1 VTKGTFVRCAKRLRL
16 ELLARLRLELTHL
29 TPVIRTRLGN
39 LTGGATRFRRPL
51 KQVKTFLPKKA
62 SAIVLLCAVCALQA
76 QETRSQPVNGGQEGP
91 SVLTTTLGDREQD
104 LGPFTIAGQSF
115 TVVVREKSLPGGSE
129 GGVQQTLAA
138 LELRDGKGTV
148 LYQKD
153 FPVEVEEGKFRQTM
167 SASARLLAGKN
178 LTGLLISYV
187 WERNGEA
194 YGEAWQLFGFRDG
207 QLGLYDTEMGSNG
220 PSVTLLKAQN
230 GAVTCVPTVPDGEV
244 VEFRVWAGNF
254 YLIVPMRV
262 DWSHHKL
269 ILEQQP
275 RCFIGRREA
284 GCDRRVEA
292 ERKPADAETTF
303 LRLFPGPEPNMGM
316 VRHVVVKRNS
326 RVQILNA
333 SAVIQWGTSGGLM
346 WLGFRDLWLKVLI
359 DDSDD
364 KEGWIQGAEDFA
376 AAGLPARSFEP

>member
-1 VTKGTFVRCAKRLRL
+1 M
-16 ELLARLRLELTHL
+16 
-29 TPVIRTRLGN
+29 
-39 LTGGATRFRRPL
+39 
-51 KQVKTFLPKKA
+51 
-62 SAIVLLCAVCALQA
+62 LLCAVCALQA
-76 QETRSQPVNGGQEGP
+76 QETRSQPVNSGHA
-91 SVLTTTLGDREQD
+91 STSALAITLEDREKE

-115 TVVVREKSLPGGSE
+115 TVLVREKSLPGGSK

-138 LELRDGKGTV
+138 LELRDRKSTV

-153 FPVEVEEGKFRQTM
+153 FPVEVADGKFRQTM

-178 LTGLLISYV
+178 LTGLLIGYE

-244 VEFRVWAGNF
+244 VEFRVWTGNF

-269 ILEQQP
+269 ILERQQ
-275 RCFIGRREA
+275 RCFIGRSEA
-284 GCDRRVEA
+284 GCDRRIEA
-292 ERKPADAETTF
+292 ERQPADAEMTF

-326 RVQILNA
+326 KVQILNA
-333 SAVIQWGTSGGLM
+333 SAVTQWGTSGGLM
-346 WLGFRDLWLKVLI
+346 WLSFRDLWLKVLI
-359 DDSDD
+359 DDSDE

>member
-1 VTKGTFVRCAKRLRL
+1 LS
-16 ELLARLRLELTHL
+16 HL
-29 TPVIRTRLGN
+29 TPVIRTRPGN
-39 LTGGATRFRRPL
+39 LTSGTTRFRRPL

-76 QETRSQPVNGGQEGP
+76 QETRSQPVNGGQA
-91 SVLTTTLGDREQD
+91 STTVLATTLEDREKD

-115 TVVVREKSLPGGSE
+115 TVLVREKSLPGASE
-129 GGVQQTLAA
+129 GGVRQTLAA
-138 LELRDGKGTV
+138 LELRNGKRTV
-148 LYQKD
+148 LYQKA
-153 FPVEVEEGKFRQTM
+153 FPVEVEEGKFKQTM

-178 LTGLLISYV
+178 LTGLLISYE

-207 QLGLYDTEMGSNG
+207 KLGLYDTEMETNG
-220 PSVTLLKAQN
+220 PSVTLMRAQN
-230 GAVTCVPTVPDGEV
+230 GAVTCVPMVPDGEV
-244 VEFRVWAGNF
+244 VGFRVWTGNF

-262 DWSHHKL
+262 DWSRNKL
-269 ILEQQP
+269 ILEQQQ

-284 GCDRRVEA
+284 GCDMRVEA
-292 ERKPADAETTF
+292 ERKPAEAEMTF

-326 RVQILNA
+326 KVQILNA
-333 SAVIQWGTSGGLM
+333 STVIHWGRSEDLM
-346 WLGFRDLWLKVLI
+346 QLNFRDLWLRVLI

-376 AAGLPARSFEP
+376 AVGLPARSFEP